1 MNPSSS
7 SSSTFHSPFP
17 AGRLLH
23 ARRRRRAGAAVL
35 FSSLLFAAAAGLG
48 QNAAPPPRVLPE
60 GKLPNDQR
68 LAAPVTLHDYH
79 PFRPVASAAAWEAR
93 RAQIKLRVKVACG
106 LFPEPAKTPLN
117 AVIHGKV
124 DLGDYTVERVFFESM
139 PGHYVCGSLYRPA
152 GESLA
157 RGEKDGKRPGVLC
170 PHGHWANGRFYDAG
184 DAQALQQIAMGAERF
199 ESAAHNPIQARC
211 VQLARMGCVVFQY
224 DMLGYADSVQF
235 PEHRRGPRESM
246 NSPETGKWGFVSPAA
261 TSRLQT
267 NFGLQ
272 TWNSVR
278 SLDFILGLDGV
289 DPARVLVT
297 GASGGGTQTQMISAI
312 DERVTASFPC
322 VMPSTSMQGG
332 CTCENT
338 NLLRIGQGNIDIAA
352 AVAPRP
358 LGMTSADDWTLELKT
373 KGYPE
378 LLALYELAGAKGKYE
393 AFFDIHFKHNYNHV
407 SRTHMYAFANKH
419 FGLGFKEPV
428 LERDFERLERDRL
441 TVWGGE
447 HPAPSGE
454 RAGDAHERAVN
465 RWWAED
471 SDRQI
476 APLLA
481 PKDADTLAQSRS
493 VLGQAASILI
503 GRELPA
509 KEDVNFGLVGKEK
522 LPGQIRMTG
531 MIGNDKHGEEIPAA
545 FVHPENWNGR
555 VALWISPRGKAGLFD
570 GGGGL
575 DPAVGKLV
583 EAGYAVA
590 GLDLFKQGE
599 FLNPGESADENPRIT
614 YSNKGDELPADS
626 WQRSPVYYYGYN
638 DSIFARRVHD
648 ILTAVTFVRN
658 HESWDVKEVV
668 AVGLRGA
675 GPWVAAARAIAGGG
689 IDRAVVETEG
699 FRFARLPS
707 DWAADFL
714 PGAVKYGDVA
724 GFLTLGAPHPLL
736 LADSDATLRGQL
748 GATYATAG
756 AKDAVA
762 FTDANGAAEAM
773 MRFLEK

>member
-1 MNPSSS
+1 MKLAPV
-7 SSSTFHSPFP
+7 
-17 AGRLLH
+17 
-23 ARRRRRAGAAVL
+23 AA
-35 FSSLLFAAAAGLG
+35 FLLFVSSMVSAPHAMAG
-48 QNAAPPPRVLPE
+48 PPRVTPEGQLPE
-60 GKLPNDQR
+60 DPRTGPLKDLNG
-68 LAAPVTLHDYH
+68 YF
-79 PFRPVASAAAWEAR
+79 PFDVPTTREAWEHRAEDLR
-93 RAQIKLRVKVACG
+93 RRVLVANG
-106 LFPEPAKTPLN
+106 LWPMPEKTPLN

-124 DLGDYTVERVFFESM
+124 ARPGFTVEKVYFESY
-139 PGHYVCGSLYRPA
+139 PGLFVTGLLFRPEGDADQKRPA
-152 GESLA
+152 
-157 RGEKDGKRPGVLC
+157 VLC
-170 PHGHWANGRFYDAG
+170 PHGHGGR
-184 DAQALQQIAMGAERF
+184 LQDHGPDGVLTQIAMGAERF
-199 ESAAHNPIQARC
+199 EESGRMPKVARAAT
-211 VQLARMGCVVFQY
+211 LARLGCVTLLY
-224 DMLGYADSVQF
+224 DMMGYADNRQLSQQLVHGFKTQR
-235 PEHRRGPRESM
+235 PEME
-246 NSPETGKWGFVSPAA
+246 GKENWGLFSAQA
-261 TSRLQT
+261 EMRLQSV
-267 NFGLQ
+267 FGFQ
-272 TWNSVR
+272 TWNSIR
-278 SLDFILGLDGV
+278 ALDFLESLPDV
-289 DPARVLVT
+289 DPKRIGVT
-297 GASGGGTQTQMISAI
+297 GGSGGGTQTQMISAI

-648 ILTAVTFVRN
+648 ILTALTFIRN
-658 HESWDVKEVV
+658 HETWQVKEV
-668 AVGLRGA
+668 GIMGA
-675 GPWVAAARAIAGGG
+675 PGTGHWVAAARAIAGNA
-689 IDRAVVETEG
+689 IDKAVVDTGG
-699 FRFARLPS
+699 FRFGKLTS
-707 DWAADFL
+707 DWDADFQ
-714 PGAVKYGDVA
+714 PGAIKYGDVA
-724 GFLTLGAPHPLL
+724 GFLALSAPNPLMLLDDDASLKKAMQTTYQAAGA
-736 LADSDATLRGQL
+736 SDALRL
-748 GATYATAG
+748 GG
-756 AKDAVA
+756 DRDAALA
-762 FTDANGAAEAM
+762 FLAE
-773 MRFLEK
+773 